1 MNPLKELD
9 IDDEKLLSKA
19 AGEVV
24 KILGLGPE
32 APIPD
37 TLQLICLYDN
47 LATILG
53 GDEEL
58 MRHWMG
64 EKNKHLGFEPRMQV
78 HNEEHLCEM
87 NGYLEGLRY
96 H

>member
-9 IDDEKLLSKA
+9 IDDEELLFKA

-32 APIPD
+32 ALIPD
-37 TLQLICLYDN
+37 PLQLIRLYDN
-47 LATILG
+47 LATMLG

-64 EKNKHLGFEPRMQV
+64 EKNKHLGFEPCMQV

>member
-24 KILGLGPE
+24 KILGLGLE
-32 APIPD
+32 ASVPD
-37 TLQLICLYDN
+37 PLQLIRLYDN
-47 LATILG
+47 LATMLG

-58 MRHWMG
+58 MRHWMR
-64 EKNKHLGFEPRMQV
+64 EKNKHLGFEPRTQV

-87 NGYLEGLRY
+87 NRYLEGLRY